1 MFCFDLISERKITRI
16 VQTATEY
23 LSPRFSGCSHFT
35 TFDSLFP
42 LSICVCVY
50 SIFFFPHPLQN
61 VKLCHFTSKYLSVVF
76 FLKPRKLKL
85 LWHYLIYIQI
95 SPFVLK
101 MSFKSEENPRW
112 ICVFNCSASLSSFS
126 LAQSVFLCREWHWHF
141 WQVQATGVVDCF
153 CLNFCDNSS
162 WKRFRL
168 CHVARTPQKW
178 WWVLIR
184 QDHHRSD
191 SEFLSALQKTYDTD
205 FSQHEWYYL

>member
-126 LAQSVFLCREWHWHF
+126 LAQSQSFSAENDIDIFDKYRPL
-141 WQVQATGVVDCF
+141 
-153 CLNFCDNSS
+153 
-162 WKRFRL
+162 
-168 CHVARTPQKW
+168 
-178 WWVLIR
+178 VL
-184 QDHHRSD
+184 
-191 SEFLSALQKTYDTD
+191 
-205 FSQHEWYYL
+205 